1 MCEALMTSCD
11 QKPSAK
17 AMAHPL
23 TRQTSGPVL
32 VSRPHEKRTLAKDV
46 RIDGLMPLRGHNYCC
61 GKDMLSW
68 IV

>member
-46 RIDGLMPLRGHNYCC
+46 RIDGLMPL
-61 GKDMLSW
+61 
-68 IV
+68 